1 MNKKTKWAIPFA
13 VLALSCGIAAGCS
26 GGHEHSYTEWGYNET
41 QHWKECPDDNEIDES
56 SKANH
61 NFVDGSCE
69 CGATVSAV
77 TDVTIT
83 NGTTD
88 TNGTVTLSKTTAK
101 KGDSVTVTVAP
112 KEGYQLKSLTVNG
125 TNVFGVM
132 TGNTYEFTVSE
143 DTTVIAVFE
152 KIASSSVNAQITGKK
167 YGITGN
173 SLTAGT
179 EVTLSAT
186 GRDDIVTE
194 IKAVG
199 DNLVIEVDEIAGDN
213 WSVKADGY
221 IASTIV
227 IPRDAEYNTAI
238 ALEYDLMENLK
249 ATWGNSDSVDLSK
262 QNEGKITHT
271 GGYVQW
277 VSSKNSYESVAI
289 TATVGK
295 GGYRQGVF
303 IRFKGETYD
312 DDKYV
317 MVSKE
322 NEQKIGWCAMGGGSD
337 YKGGA
342 ISPWDDKIQPLTKDE
357 YELTLVRDGADIY
370 FFVDGEYIDKK
381 TFSDYADKEGYVGLF
396 CTDATAMEN
405 SERTFAIQD
414 ASEFLVVSVTD
425 ETTDTNGTVTI
436 DKTTANLNEE
446 VTVTLTADQG
456 YKIKDLTVNGQSV
469 LNDLHSG
476 VYKFNA
482 LKDTVIVAEF
492 EENRTVDG
500 VEVTVNAA
508 TGFVAEGATLT
519 FEQLGEKQTG
529 TVGANGK
536 VTLGSAEKPVA
547 LGTHNVYADFG
558 GYKISL
564 GTVTVETPESGT
576 TATAEVTLGFT
587 GSGVEYAGSVSS
599 ANPATG
605 EFTYKL
611 GKEDNG
617 AYNNKYDIKAI
628 ENGGYFA
635 QKISFAAMANEI
647 GTGKKVSMS
656 VILRT
661 TTGKEI
667 KFVVQ
672 NSNQYF
678 GLDGKFCMG
687 LDDDSLGGGNGIFVG
702 ADASKFVN
710 LDGYKDA
717 LLGDGLWIV
726 LGYDAQTGGLVTYAG
741 TSLESMLPVKTWG
754 TLPTGLKFNGFGTG
768 KWFDNGSNA
777 DLVKV
782 TLKYGETM
790 TDIGMSVREQ
800 VDVTC
805 SVNDDAMGDIK
816 LDAAK
821 YYPGTECTVT
831 VTAKAGYYLESIKV
845 GSNTAVTAGW
855 TQNGLVYT
863 YKFNVPEGG
872 AAVVATLKASP
883 TIASATVTVN
893 AAANFVADG
902 AELTF
907 ECNGKS
913 WTGTVSDN
921 KVTLGSASN
930 PVVLGTHSVYT
941 VVNGLTVNLG
951 TVEIGTDGAVT
962 LSLDGNSIFAKAE
975 SAAAG
980 YDLSKLEITLDLK
993 NDGNAYHNKLVTSV
1007 PESNTNYVLYKLS
1020 LPEAMKTKLTEN
1032 GGKKLNLS
1040 MPIVVNGSETTV
1052 KFVMQN
1058 GEVKYQLYGDAIR
1071 DAMGDFW
1078 GTERTLDAAYW
1089 TALTAGDGFYFVA
1102 NLDKTSNKLNVYF
1115 GTELDDMYLA
1125 DDWGKY
1131 NSINTI
1137 GISMGNAVDV
1147 NGLDAG
1153 DQVTVTVS
1161 YGKSMEEL
1169 GIALSEA

>member
-1 MNKKTKWAIPFA
+1 
-13 VLALSCGIAAGCS
+13 
-26 GGHEHSYTEWGYNET
+26 
-41 QHWKECPDDNEIDES
+41 
-56 SKANH
+56 
-61 NFVDGSCE
+61 
-69 CGATVSAV
+69 
-77 TDVTIT
+77 
-83 NGTTD
+83 
-88 TNGTVTLSKTTAK
+88 
-101 KGDSVTVTVAP
+101 
-112 KEGYQLKSLTVNG
+112 
-125 TNVFGVM
+125 
-132 TGNTYEFTVSE
+132 
-143 DTTVIAVFE
+143 
-152 KIASSSVNAQITGKK
+152 
-167 YGITGN
+167 
-173 SLTAGT
+173 
-179 EVTLSAT
+179 
-186 GRDDIVTE
+186 
-194 IKAVG
+194 
-199 DNLVIEVDEIAGDN
+199 
-213 WSVKADGY
+213 
-221 IASTIV
+221 
-227 IPRDAEYNTAI
+227 
-238 ALEYDLMENLK
+238 
-249 ATWGNSDSVDLSK
+249 
-262 QNEGKITHT
+262 
-271 GGYVQW
+271 
-277 VSSKNSYESVAI
+277 
-289 TATVGK
+289 
-295 GGYRQGVF
+295 
-303 IRFKGETYD
+303 
-312 DDKYV
+312 
-317 MVSKE
+317 
-322 NEQKIGWCAMGGGSD
+322 
-337 YKGGA
+337 
-342 ISPWDDKIQPLTKDE
+342 
-357 YELTLVRDGADIY
+357 
-370 FFVDGEYIDKK
+370 
-381 TFSDYADKEGYVGLF
+381 
-396 CTDATAMEN
+396 
-405 SERTFAIQD
+405 
-414 ASEFLVVSVTD
+414 
-425 ETTDTNGTVTI
+425 
-436 DKTTANLNEE
+436 
-446 VTVTLTADQG
+446 
-456 YKIKDLTVNGQSV
+456 
-469 LNDLHSG
+469 
-476 VYKFNA
+476 
-482 LKDTVIVAEF
+482 
-492 EENRTVDG
+492 
-500 VEVTVNAA
+500 
-508 TGFVAEGATLT
+508 
-519 FEQLGEKQTG
+519 
-529 TVGANGK
+529 
-536 VTLGSAEKPVA
+536 
-547 LGTHNVYADFG
+547 
-558 GYKISL
+558 
-564 GTVTVETPESGT
+564 
-576 TATAEVTLGFT
+576 
-587 GSGVEYAGSVSS
+587 
-599 ANPATG
+599 
-605 EFTYKL
+605 
-611 GKEDNG
+611 
-617 AYNNKYDIKAI
+617 
-628 ENGGYFA
+628 
-635 QKISFAAMANEI
+635 
-647 GTGKKVSMS
+647 
-656 VILRT
+656 
-661 TTGKEI
+661 
-667 KFVVQ
+667 
-672 NSNQYF
+672 
-678 GLDGKFCMG
+678 
-687 LDDDSLGGGNGIFVG
+687 
-702 ADASKFVN
+702 
-710 LDGYKDA
+710 
-717 LLGDGLWIV
+717 
-726 LGYDAQTGGLVTYAG
+726 
-741 TSLESMLPVKTWG
+741 
-754 TLPTGLKFNGFGTG
+754 
-768 KWFDNGSNA
+768 
-777 DLVKV
+777 
-782 TLKYGETM
+782 M